1 MDQPGN
7 CSQIFQDIRHAK
19 RLRKILWLLSEHPGE
34 TVPKA
39 SGNASNSQ
47 SIYRFWSN
55 EKVTKTQI
63 LASHREGVVKRCV
76 EAGIVLAIQD
86 TTDLEYTTHE
96 ATKGLGYINQTI
108 QQGIKVHSCIAVS
121 VKGEPLGLLHQQSWT
136 RKHRSGKKK
145 ERKKKPIQEKESY
158 RWLETVKGAEEGLAE
173 KAKLIHVAD
182 READIFELF
191 AQKRS
196 ANSELLIRGE
206 YNRRVKEEMG
216 YLLPMI
222 EQRPT
227 LGTMTI
233 NLERNPKRPA
243 RQATLQIRGMRV
255 TLEVPQNHPKP
266 HNLEPVEINVLL
278 VEETEKPTD
287 GSQPIRWLLL
297 TTLPIDDFQKA
308 WQCVQWYS
316 YRWLIER
323 FHFTLKSGCGME
335 KLQLQTRERLLK
347 ALATYNI
354 IAWRLMWLTYQV
366 RLNPDASC
374 QVVFSPQEWKLL
386 RRKFQPK
393 NRSKKP
399 PTLGQALIWIA
410 RLGGFLARSGD
421 GEPGLKTL
429 WRGLS
434 TFYYLLEGS
443 QLASTS

>member
-1 MDQPGN
+1 M
-7 CSQIFQDIRHAK
+7 
-19 RLRKILWLLSEHPGE
+19 
-34 TVPKA
+34 
-39 SGNASNSQ
+39 
-47 SIYRFWSN
+47 
-55 EKVTKTQI
+55 TKTQI
-63 LASHREGVVKRCV
+63 LASHREGVVRRCV
-76 EAGIVLAIQD
+76 EAGVVLAIQD

-108 QQGIKVHSCIAVS
+108 QQGIKVHSCLAVS
-121 VKGEPLGLLHQQSWT
+121 VQGEPLGLLHQQSWT

-158 RWLETVKGAEEGLAE
+158 RWLQTVIGASVGLVE

-191 AQKRS
+191 AQQRCG
-196 ANSELLIRGE
+196 NSELLIRGE

-243 RQATLQIRGMRV
+243 RQATLQIRGMKV

-278 VEETEKPTD
+278 VEETEKPAD

-308 WQCVQWYS
+308 WQCVRWYS

-323 FHFTLKSGCGME
+323 FHKTAK
-335 KLQLQTRERLLK
+335 K
-347 ALATYNI
+347 
-354 IAWRLMWLTYQV
+354 WLTRAKNFNFKPESVY
-366 RLNPDASC
+366 SKH
-374 QVVFSPQEWKLL
+374 WLL
-386 RRKFQPK
+386 IILL
-393 NRSKKP
+393 
-399 PTLGQALIWIA
+399 LG
-410 RLGGFLARSGD
+410 D
-421 GEPGLKTL
+421 
-429 WRGLS
+429 
-434 TFYYLLEGS
+434 
-443 QLASTS
+443 